1 MPHGFIGKKIKHD
14 LTALYNDSETVV
26 YQTKDT
32 ASEIQQQDQEET
44 SFIQGKATMLNAN
57 QMNTC
62 AVMNGIRT
70 ISRYYF
76 KVFYVMF
83 LSL

>member
-32 ASEIQQQDQEET
+32 ASEIQQQDQEGT

>member
-14 LTALYNDSETVV
+14 LTALYNGSATIV

-32 ASEIQQQDQEET
+32 ASEMQQQDQEET
-44 SFIQGKATMLNAN
+44 SFTQGKTTILNAD
-57 QMNTC
+57 QMLTC

-70 ISRYYF
+70 IS
-76 KVFYVMF
+76 
-83 LSL
+83 

>member
-14 LTALYNDSETVV
+14 LTALYNGSATIV

-32 ASEIQQQDQEET
+32 ASEMQQQDQEET
-44 SFIQGKATMLNAN
+44 SFTQGKTTILNVDQML
-57 QMNTC
+57 TC

-70 ISRYYF
+70 IS
-76 KVFYVMF
+76 
-83 LSL
+83 

>member
-14 LTALYNDSETVV
+14 LTALYNGSATIV

-44 SFIQGKATMLNAN
+44 SFTKGKTTILNTD

-70 ISRYYF
+70 IS
-76 KVFYVMF
+76 
-83 LSL
+83 

>member
-44 SFIQGKATMLNAN
+44 SFIQGKATMLDAN

-62 AVMNGIRT
+62 AVMNGI
-70 ISRYYF
+70 
-76 KVFYVMF
+76 
-83 LSL
+83 

>member
-14 LTALYNDSETVV
+14 LTALYNGSATIV

-44 SFIQGKATMLNAN
+44 SFTQGETTILNAD
-57 QMNTC
+57 QMLTC

-70 ISRYYF
+70 IS
-76 KVFYVMF
+76 
-83 LSL
+83 